1 MSVSME
7 GEEEVVAEEGRDS
20 IQDTSLPREKVRTAD
35 WKEVERK
42 KRRGETKKEKKKSRK
57 RIQSE

>member
-1 MSVSME
+1 ME
-7 GEEEVVAEEGRDS
+7 GEEEVVAEEGRNS

-35 WKEVERK
+35 WNSKGVERK